1 MKLRSCNRRLFDLP
15 DACIVT
21 ALLFLDVKDALRFRR
36 TCRRHLNL
44 LLERSQ
50 NEYWRP
56 CLRRDFGLKLQ
67 VDWPTF

>member
-36 TCRRHLNL
+36 ACRHLNL
-44 LLERSQ
+44 VLERSQ

-56 CLRRDFGLKLQ
+56 CLCRDFDLQLQ
-67 VDWPTF
+67 VMRTF